1 MAMKKVIKTTLN
13 IAGVIVVLLLA
24 LLAYTFAPVKLD
36 VAANQTPAPEGS
48 RGRPDP
54 AQLPEVTLSILKA
67 GKMPA
72 RQAFAYRGG
81 SWGGGYENGMAA
93 ILVRHPQAAFLIDA
107 GFGANVDEHWRTIPW
122 PIRQLSSYVK
132 ETPAAA
138 QLQNNGIAPGR
149 IKFAVITHSHW
160 DHISGLEDF
169 PGLEVRMPVAERKFI
184 DDHKMPGLIDQMI
197 GKMNVRAFDFSG
209 GAYENFDRSLDLFN
223 DGSVVLVP
231 LPGHTEGSTGVFVNL
246 RSGKRYLFT
255 GDLTWAIEGFELPA
269 ERPWLSRKLADY
281 DEAEVRHSIVK
292 VHQLM
297 QKYPDLIVV
306 PAHDRRVHDRIASL
320 PNFEN

>member
-1 MAMKKVIKTTLN
+1 MAMKKVIKTTLK
-13 IAGVIVVLLLA
+13 ITGVIVVLLLA

-36 VAANQTPAPEGS
+36 VAANQTPAPS
-48 RGRPDP
+48 VTRGRPDP
-54 AQLPEVTLSILKA
+54 ARLPEVTLSILKA

-93 ILVRHPQAAFLIDA
+93 ILARHPQASFLIDS
-107 GFGANVDEHWRTIPW
+107 GFGANVDQHWKTIPW
-122 PIRQLSSYVK
+122 LMRQLSSYVK

-138 QLQNNGIAPGR
+138 QLQQNGIALDQ

-169 PGLEVRMPVAERKFI
+169 PGLEVRMATAELQFI
-184 DDHKMPGLIDQMI
+184 RDRKMPGLIDQMI
-197 GKMNVRAFDFSG
+197 DKLNVHTFDFTG
-209 GAYENFDRSLDLFN
+209 GPYETFEKSLDLFN

-231 LPGHTEGSTGVFVNL
+231 LPGHTTGSTGVFINL
-246 RSGKRYLFT
+246 HSGKRFLFT
-255 GDLTWAIEGFELPA
+255 GDLTWALEGFELPA
-269 ERPWLSRKLADY
+269 ERPWLARRLVDY
-281 DEAEVRHSIVK
+281 DEAEVRRSIVK
-292 VHQLM
+292 VHLLM
-297 QKYPDLIVV
+297 RKYPDLIVV

-320 PNFEN
+320 PQFEN

>member
-1 MAMKKVIKTTLN
+1 MKKVMKTALKV
-13 IAGVIVVLLLA
+13 AGVIVVLLLA
-24 LLAYTFAPVKLD
+24 LLAYTFAPAKLD

-54 AQLPEVTLSILKA
+54 AQLPEVTISILKA
-67 GKMPA
+67 GKMSA

-93 ILVRHPQAAFLIDA
+93 ILVRHPQASFLIDA
-107 GFGANVDEHWRTIPW
+107 GFGANVDQHWKTIPW
-122 PIRQLSSYVK
+122 LVRQLSSYVK

-138 QLQNNGIAPGR
+138 QLQQNGIALDQ

-169 PGLEVRMPVAERKFI
+169 PGLEVRMPTAELQFI
-184 DDHKMPGLIDQMI
+184 RDRKMPGLIDKMI
-197 GKMNVRAFDFSG
+197 GNLNVHTFDFTG
-209 GAYENFDRSLDLFN
+209 GPYENFDKSLDLFN

-231 LPGHTEGSTGVFVNL
+231 LPGQTTCSTGVFVNL
-246 RSGKRYLFT
+246 HSGKRFLFT

-269 ERPWLSRKLADY
+269 ERPWLARRLVDY
-281 DEAEVRHSIVK
+281 DEAEVRRSIIK
-292 VHQLM
+292 VHLLM
-297 QKYPDLIVV
+297 RKYPDLIVV

-320 PNFEN
+320 PRFEN